1 MGRNPKKRQRAAAK
15 KKARRE
21 KRKAARARAH
31 GPAGDWRWG
40 VSRSTVRNAPIHACL
55 MTADLFKIG
64 IGHVVIARR
73 LPSGE
78 VAAGHFMVDA
88 QCLGVKGAIFSVQSA
103 AAFDDVVRSLNDPY
117 PLREVKP
124 AYARKLIERSV
135 EYAHSIGFLPHED
148 YHDATAVFGD
158 INPDD
163 CAEEFTFGRNG
174 KPFYVSGP
182 RDSAQK
188 RALILAT
195 LQAHCGDGNYD
206 YLVNVGAT
214 PPPDFFG

>member
-1 MGRNPKKRQRAAAK
+1 MGRDPKKQQQAAAK
-15 KKARRE
+15 KKVRRE
-21 KRKAARARAH
+21 KRKVARASAH
-31 GPAGDWRWG
+31 EQAADWRWG
-40 VSRSTVRNAPIHACL
+40 ASRSAVRQAPIHACL

-78 VAAGHFMVDA
+78 IVGGWFMVDA
-88 QCLGVKGAIFSVQSA
+88 QCLGVKGALLAVQSSA
-103 AAFDDVVRSLNDPY
+103 VFDDCVRKLGIPNAT
-117 PLREVKP
+117 REIEP
-124 AYARKLIERSV
+124 AYARKLIEHSV
-135 EYAHSIGFLPHED
+135 KYAQSIGFLPHEN

-163 CAEEFTFGRNG
+163 CSEEFTFGRDG

-182 RDSAQK
+182 HDSVQK

-195 LQAHCGDGNYD
+195 LQARCGDGNYD
-206 YLVNVGAT
+206 YLVFVGEN
-214 PPPDFFG
+214 PPPDFFE